1 MYKQCINAYHKNQRR
16 IKELQRISKEMNN
29 KMNKTVKTKSL
40 ADYPV
45 WIIGIYGWKQYQ
57 MSNQALWNCQWI

>member
-1 MYKQCINAYHKNQRR
+1 MYKQWINAYHKNQRR
-16 IKELQRISKEMNN
+16 IKELQRMNKEMNN

-45 WIIGIYGWKQYQ
+45 WIIGIYG
-57 MSNQALWNCQWI
+57 